1 MFLDKAI
8 RYTQLTMEDS
18 KNVHVL
24 PELLISKEVLED
36 YCGEHKLA
44 CTGEQIGRYYQA
56 YHIFCSV
63 PAGRKCERSKDTIM
77 KLDTAF
83 FDKLSRLRL
92 SMGQRTSMNLTGNRK
107 SMQKGT
113 SMEFSDFREYMAG
126 DDIRRID
133 WNAYGRLDRLYVK
146 EYMEEKEAVV
156 SILLDTSASMDYGA
170 KKKGDLACTLAAALA
185 YLGLNNMDRVLVYD
199 MKNMQQPFAAG
210 GGKRALPRLVEWLSQ
225 CSFEGTANVSEAVR
239 MLPAKGTGIT
249 VIISDFLQE
258 EFVQDDEEA
267 AASVEKLLRFLAYRR
282 QKSVLL
288 HILAG
293 EERAVD
299 FSGTKNL
306 IDMEEESTLRL
317 TVDAA
322 SIRVYEKAL
331 SRFLGQFERA
341 CAKNGAFYAV
351 CDTTQDIYQLIFQD
365 LKMLYDI

>member
-1 MFLDKAI
+1 
-8 RYTQLTMEDS
+8 
-18 KNVHVL
+18 
-24 PELLISKEVLED
+24 
-36 YCGEHKLA
+36 
-44 CTGEQIGRYYQA
+44 
-56 YHIFCSV
+56 
-63 PAGRKCERSKDTIM
+63 M

-113 SMEFSDFREYMAG
+113 SMEFSDFREYMTG

-170 KKKGDLACTLAAALA
+170 KKKSDLARALAAALA
-185 YLGLNNMDRVLVYD
+185 YLGLNNMDRVFIYD
-199 MKNMQQPFAAG
+199 MKNMHQPFMAG

-225 CSFEGTANVSEAVR
+225 CTFDGTADIGAAVR
-239 MLPAKGTGIT
+239 QLPAKGTGIT

-258 EFVQDDEEA
+258 EFVQDDAEEA
-267 AASVEKLLRFLAYRR
+267 ASAVTGLLRFLAYRR

-288 HILAG
+288 HVLAG
-293 EERAVD
+293 EELAVNLA
-299 FSGTKNL
+299 GTKNF

-317 TVDAA
+317 TLDAA

-331 SRFLGQFERA
+331 GEFIGQFKHA

-351 CDTTQDIYQLIFQD
+351 CSTEQDIYQLILQD
-365 LKMLYDI
+365 LRMLYDV